1 MEKALTLSIEEC
13 DNIIISLL
21 LDFKKTCSDIDVIA
35 LDDENE
41 RGEFDM
47 LMDLGALIQKMADVR
62 DTLSRCQ

>member
-21 LDFKKTCSDIDVIA
+21 LDFKKTCSEIDVIA